1 MCLYI
6 GSKSEFIA
14 KHDITVY
21 KQLEPAGRDKW
32 RTPRQHWPVKLET
45 TLIPEGK
52 ANVDKCGFK
61 FQINGGAIHAYTK
74 APNDTREFFKATIP
88 AGTKFWIQDD
98 LSQVA
103 AEKLYLTSIHPE
115 PNEETDFSEYFYLG
129 VDVHTKSGIRK
140 NVSELQPSDEVIG
153 IYAYENQVIS
163 TEIFGGLLLSDS
175 SLDELP
181 KGGTVTINGDKA
193 LEDIG
198 GVSNC
203 KALEKLGGKFPALEK
218 CRSLGKDWYLPS
230 EGELKRAFENLL
242 YINFTLKKLG
252 LAPIPFSWFWSSTL
266 CNRQYAW
273 GCGSRGGLNDWGYYR
288 IWYGDCVLPFL
299 EVLSGESLILD

>member
-32 RTPRQHWPVKLET
+32 RTPCQHWPVKLKT

-140 NVSELQPSDEVIG
+140 KVSELQPSDKVIG

-163 TEIFGGLLLSDS
+163 TEIFGRLALSDS
-175 SLDELP
+175 FLDELP
-181 KGGTVTINGDKA
+181 NGGTVTGNRDKA
-193 LEDIG
+193 LEDMD

-252 LAPIPFSWFWSSTL
+252 LAPIPFAWFWSSTL
-266 CNRQYAW
+266 YDRQYAW
-273 GCGSRGGLNDWGYYR
+273 LCSSYGSWEGWHSSLIWSGG
-288 IWYGDCVLPFL
+288 CVLPFL
-299 EVLSGESLILD
+299 EVLSNKSLIID

>member
-6 GSKSEFIA
+6 GRKNEFIA

-21 KQLEPAGRDKW
+21 KLLEPSGIDKW
-32 RTPRQHWPVKLET
+32 ITPCQHWPVKLET
-45 TLIPEGK
+45 TLIPEGE
-52 ANVDKCGFK
+52 ANVEKCGFK

-163 TEIFGGLLLSDS
+163 TKMFKELALSDS
-175 SLDELP
+175 TIDERP
-181 KGGTVTINGDKA
+181 KGGTVTSIYYKA
-193 LEDIG
+193 LKDMK

-203 KALEKLGGKFPALEK
+203 KALEKLSGKFPALEK

-230 EGELKRAFENLL
+230 VGELERAFENLL

-252 LAPIPFSWFWSSTL
+252 LAPIPFTWFWSSTL
-266 CNRQYAW
+266 YNRQFAW
-273 GCGSRGGLNDWGYYR
+273 GCGSNGGWYDWYYGGIWSHGY
-288 IWYGDCVLPFL
+288 VLPFL
-299 EVLSGESLILD
+299 EVLSDKTL

>member
-21 KQLEPAGRDKW
+21 KQLEPSGKDNW
-32 RTPRQHWPVKLET
+32 ITPCEYWPVKLET

-52 ANVDKCGFK
+52 ANLNKCGFK
-61 FQINGGAIHAYTK
+61 FKIDRGAIHAYTK
-74 APNDTREFFKATIP
+74 APNDTGEFFKATIP
-88 AGTKFWIQDD
+88 SGTKFWIQDD

-129 VDVHTKSGIRK
+129 VDVHTKSGLRK
-140 NVSELQPSDEVIG
+140 NVSELKPSDEVIG
-153 IYAYENQVIS
+153 VYAYENKVIS
-163 TEIFGGLLLSDS
+163 KEIFGGLALSHS
-175 SLDELP
+175 ILNERP
-181 KGGTVTINGDKA
+181 KGGTVTNNRDRA
-193 LEDIG
+193 LKDRK

-203 KALEKLGGKFPALEK
+203 KALEKLGGNFPALKK

-230 EGELKRAFENLL
+230 EGELKKAFENLL
-242 YINFTLKKLG
+242 FINFTLKKLR
-252 LAPIPFSWFWSSTL
+252 LSPIPFVGFWSSTL
-266 CNRQYAW
+266 YDRKRDW
-273 GCGSRGGLNDWGYYR
+273 GCYSNGFWNA
-288 IWYGDCVLPFL
+288 WYFDCILYNSYVLPFL
-299 EVLSGESLILD
+299 EVLSNKSLIID

>member
-6 GSKSEFIA
+6 GRKNEFIA

-21 KQLEPAGRDKW
+21 KQLEPSGIDKW
-32 RTPRQHWPVKLET
+32 ITPCQHWPVKLET
-45 TLIPEGK
+45 TLIPEGE
-52 ANVDKCGFK
+52 ANVEKCGFK

-74 APNDTREFFKATIP
+74 APNDTKEFFKATIP

-129 VDVHTKSGIRK
+129 VDVYTKSGIRK

-153 IYAYENQVIS
+153 VYAYDNQVIS
-163 TEIFGGLLLSDS
+163 TKIFRELALSDS
-175 SLDELP
+175 ILDKLP
-181 KGGTVTINGDKA
+181 KGGTVTSNGDKA
-193 LEDIG
+193 LEDMD

-203 KALEKLGGKFPALEK
+203 KALEKLGGKFPSLEK

-252 LAPIPFSWFWSSTL
+252 LAPIPFVWFWSSTL
-266 CNRQYAW
+266 YDRQYAW
-273 GCGSRGGLNDWGYYR
+273 RCLSYGSWRSWDYLDVWCSYY
-288 IWYGDCVLPFL
+288 VLPFL
-299 EVLSGESLILD
+299 ELS

>member
-21 KQLEPAGRDKW
+21 KHLEPSGIDKW
-32 RTPRQHWPVKLET
+32 ITPCQHWPVKLET
-45 TLIPEGK
+45 TLIPEGE
-52 ANVDKCGFK
+52 ANVEKCGFK

-74 APNDTREFFKATIP
+74 APNDTKEFFKATIP

-103 AEKLYLTSIHPE
+103 AEKLYLTSIHPK

-129 VDVHTKSGIRK
+129 VDVHTKSGLRK
-140 NVSELQPSDEVIG
+140 NISELQLSDEVIG
-153 IYAYENQVIS
+153 VYAYENQVIS
-163 TEIFGGLLLSDS
+163 TEIFKKLALSDS
-175 SLDELP
+175 TLDELP
-181 KGGTVTINGDKA
+181 KYGTVTSNYDNA
-193 LEDIG
+193 LKDMD

-252 LAPIPFSWFWSSTL
+252 LAPIPFTWFWSSTL
-266 CNRQYAW
+266 YDRQCAW
-273 GCGSRGGLNDWGYYR
+273 LCFSCGRWHYWDYYY
-288 IWYGDCVLPFL
+288 IWFNYCVLPFL
-299 EVLSGESLILD
+299 ELS

>member
-32 RTPRQHWPVKLET
+32 RTPCQHWPVKLET

-153 IYAYENQVIS
+153 IYAYENQVIL
-163 TEIFGGLLLSDS
+163 TEIFGGLALSDS
-175 SLDELP
+175 FLDELP
-181 KGGTVTINGDKA
+181 KGGTVTSNGDKA
-193 LEDIG
+193 LEDMD

-252 LAPIPFSWFWSSTL
+252 LAPIPFAWFWSSTL
-266 CNRQYAW
+266 YDRQYAW
-273 GCGSRGGLNDWGYYR
+273 HCCSLGRWCNWRYGSIWCSYY
-288 IWYGDCVLPFL
+288 VLPFL
-299 EVLSGESLILD
+299 ELS

>member
-21 KQLEPAGRDKW
+21 KQLEPLCGDFW
-32 RTPRQHWPVKLET
+32 RTPCRYWPVELET

-52 ANVDKCGFK
+52 AKVDKCGFK
-61 FQINGGAIHAYTK
+61 FQINEGAIHTYTK
-74 APNDTREFFKATIP
+74 APNDTKEFFKATIP

-98 LSQVA
+98 LLQVA
-103 AEKLYLTSIHPE
+103 AEKLYITSIHPE
-115 PNEETDFSEYFYLG
+115 PDEETDFSEYFYLG

-140 NVSELQPSDEVIG
+140 KVSELQTSDEVIG
-153 IYAYENQVIS
+153 VYAYENQVIS
-163 TEIFGGLLLSDS
+163 TEIFGGLAFSDS
-175 SLDELP
+175 TLDELP
-181 KGGTVTINGDKA
+181 KGGTVTSNGYNAQGDM
-193 LEDIG
+193 DGI
-198 GVSNC
+198 SNC

-266 CNRQYAW
+266 HSIKYAW
-273 GCGSRGGLNDWGYYR
+273 YCLSPGCLYHLSYDL
-288 IWYGDCVLPFL
+288 IWHNGCVLPFL
-299 EVLSGESLILD
+299 ET

>member
-21 KQLEPAGRDKW
+21 KQLEPLCGDFW
-32 RTPRQHWPVKLET
+32 RTPCRHWPVELDT

-74 APNDTREFFKATIP
+74 APNDTKEFFEATIP

-103 AEKLYLTSIHPE
+103 AEKLYLTSIHPK
-115 PNEETDFSEYFYLG
+115 PNEETDLSEYFYLG
-129 VDVHTKSGIRK
+129 VDVHTKSGLRK
-140 NVSELQPSDEVIG
+140 NVSELQPSDKVIG

-163 TEIFGGLLLSDS
+163 TEIFGGLSLSVS
-175 SLDELP
+175 FLYELP
-181 KGGTVTINGDKA
+181 KDGTVTSNGDKA
-193 LEDIG
+193 LEDMD

-203 KALEKLGGKFPALEK
+203 KALEKLGGEFPALEK

-252 LAPIPFSWFWSSTL
+252 LAPILFTRFWSSTL
-266 CNRQYAW
+266 YNRQYAW
-273 GCGSRGGLNDWGYYR
+273 GCASNGYWYCWRYLNV
-288 IWYGDCVLPFL
+288 WYDRCVLPFL
-299 EVLSGESLILD
+299 ELS

>member
-21 KQLEPAGRDKW
+21 KHLEPSGIDKW
-32 RTPRQHWPVKLET
+32 ITPCQHWPVKLET
-45 TLIPEGK
+45 TLIPEGE
-52 ANVDKCGFK
+52 ANVEKCGFK

-74 APNDTREFFKATIP
+74 APNDTKEFFKATIP

-103 AEKLYLTSIHPE
+103 AEKLYLTSIHPK

-129 VDVHTKSGIRK
+129 VDVHTKSGLRK
-140 NVSELQPSDEVIG
+140 NISELQLSDEVIG
-153 IYAYENQVIS
+153 VYAYENQVIS
-163 TEIFGGLLLSDS
+163 TKIFKELALSDS
-175 SLDELP
+175 TLDELP
-181 KGGTVTINGDKA
+181 KDGTVTSNYDNA
-193 LEDIG
+193 LKDMD

-203 KALEKLGGKFPALEK
+203 KALEKLSGKFPALEK

-252 LAPIPFSWFWSSTL
+252 LAPIPFTWFWSSTL
-266 CNRQYAW
+266 YDRQYACYCSSYGFW
-273 GCGSRGGLNDWGYYR
+273 DHWRYDNVWCNYY
-288 IWYGDCVLPFL
+288 VLPFL
-299 EVLSGESLILD
+299 ELS

>member
-14 KHDITVY
+14 KHNITVY
-21 KQLEPAGRDKW
+21 KQLEPSGRNKW
-32 RTPRQHWPVKLET
+32 RTPCQHWPVELDT

-52 ANVDKCGFK
+52 ASVDKCGFK

-74 APNDTREFFKATIP
+74 APNDTNEFFKATIP

-129 VDVHTKSGIRK
+129 VDVHTKSGLRK
-140 NVSELQPSDEVIG
+140 NASELQPSDEVIG
-153 IYAYENQVIS
+153 VYAYGNQVIS
-163 TEIFGGLLLSDS
+163 TEIFGGFKFSPS
-175 SLDELP
+175 ILDELP
-181 KGGTVTINGDKA
+181 KGGTVTNNGDEA
-193 LEDIG
+193 LKDMK
-198 GVSNC
+198 GVFNC

-252 LAPIPFSWFWSSTL
+252 LAPIPFAWFWSSTL
-266 CNRQYAW
+266 YNCQYAW
-273 GCGSRGGLNDWGYYR
+273 LCGSNGYWRGWRCDS
-288 IWYGDCVLPFL
+288 IWYNDYGLPFL
-299 EVLSGESLILD
+299 ELS

>member
-21 KQLEPAGRDKW
+21 KHLEPSGIDKW
-32 RTPRQHWPVKLET
+32 ITPCQHWPVKLET

-52 ANVDKCGFK
+52 ANVDKYGFK

-74 APNDTREFFKATIP
+74 APNDTKEFFKATIP

-103 AEKLYLTSIHPE
+103 AEKLYLTSIHPK

-129 VDVHTKSGIRK
+129 VDVHTKSGLRK
-140 NVSELQPSDEVIG
+140 NISELQLSDEVIG
-153 IYAYENQVIS
+153 VYAYENQVIS
-163 TEIFGGLLLSDS
+163 TEIFKELALSDS
-175 SLDELP
+175 TLDELP
-181 KGGTVTINGDKA
+181 KYGTVTSNYDNA
-193 LEDIG
+193 LKDMD

-252 LAPIPFSWFWSSTL
+252 LAPIPFTWFWSSTFYD
-266 CNRQYAW
+266 RQYAW
-273 GCGSRGGLNDWGYYR
+273 YCSSNGDWRYWNYYNF
-288 IWYGDCVLPFL
+288 WFNYYVLPFL
-299 EVLSGESLILD
+299 ELS

>member
-14 KHDITVY
+14 KHDIIVY
-21 KQLEPAGRDKW
+21 KQLEPSGIDKW
-32 RTPRQHWPVKLET
+32 ITPCQHWPVKLET
-45 TLIPEGK
+45 TLIPEGE
-52 ANVDKCGFK
+52 ANVEKCGFK
-61 FQINGGAIHAYTK
+61 FQISGGAIHAYTK

-103 AEKLYLTSIHPE
+103 VEKLYLTSIHPE
-115 PNEETDFSEYFYLG
+115 PNQETDFSEYFYLG

-153 IYAYENQVIS
+153 VYAYDNQVIS
-163 TEIFGGLLLSDS
+163 TKIFRELALSDS
-175 SLDELP
+175 ILDKLP
-181 KGGTVTINGDKA
+181 KGGTVTSSYYKA
-193 LEDIG
+193 LKDMK

-203 KALEKLGGKFPALEK
+203 KALEKLGGKFLTLEK

-230 EGELKRAFENLL
+230 VGELERAFENLL
-242 YINFTLKKLG
+242 YINFTIKKLG
-252 LAPIPFSWFWSSTL
+252 LSPIQSARFWSSTL
-266 CNRQYAW
+266 YNRQCAW
-273 GCGSRGGLNDWGYYR
+273 YCDSSGCRGYWHYTR
-288 IWYGDCVLPFL
+288 IWYDYPVLPFL
-299 EVLSGESLILD
+299 EVLSDKTL